1 MAKFKFKLNVFID
14 SFRSVDEFVLT
25 NNLPNVRHQS
35 ASGTENIENFLYML
49 SFFIFN
55 TVQFPSNTD
64 DVTDNVLKACALV
77 GASKW
82 AVLASFLLEDHEIQ
96 EIKEKSENYK
106 VRLLDVLKSWA
117 RKEPFQPTVD
127 KLLKWCKEAG
137 VCKREIVKKYE
148 TLFAQ
153 C

>member
-1 MAKFKFKLNVFID
+1 MSLE
-14 SFRSVDEFVLT
+14 S
-25 NNLPNVRHQS
+25 
-35 ASGTENIENFLYML
+35 L
-49 SFFIFN
+49 SFCLRRRRFQLKDVFRGFLIY
-55 TVQFPSNTD
+55 VAIIID
-64 DVTDNVLKACALV
+64 DEMLLWGGAVIYERIDLLLLGCALV

-82 AVLASFLLEDHEIQ
+82 EVLASFLLEDHEIQ

-106 VRLLDVLKSWA
+106 VCLLAVLKSWA
-117 RKEPFQPTVD
+117 RKEPFQRTVG

-148 TLFAQ
+148 TLFAY